1 MSDEE
6 LRAMADAAIAWSAAH
21 GVAKAGFQ
29 LVIGRQ
35 CDGQRARVAPGLMAE
50 VMCCEANGTRVLLDA
65 REVLAWL
72 DARAKHRAQAVTR

>member
-6 LRAMADAAIAWSAAH
+6 LRAMAEQAIAWSAAH

-35 CDGQRARVAPGLMAE
+35 CDGQRARVAPGLMGE
-50 VMCCEANGTRVLLDA
+50 VVCCEAEGTRVLLDA
-65 REVLAWL
+65 HDVVAWL
-72 DARAKHRAQAVTR
+72 DVRAAHRAAVTR